1 MRVYVAG
8 KWGSDTIARVREV
21 QDQLIG
27 AGHTITYDWT
37 TDQGDGSGTS
47 SQAMND
53 MTGVL
58 TADVFVLVAEA
69 HDVVYC
75 GAVAELGMALAI
87 GLPVYVLGNA
97 LDTKR
102 DVQGTCIFM
111 KLPTLNRGEAALKA
125 DLLDGGLGDEHIR
138 S

>member
-8 KWGSDTIARVREV
+8 KYSPATNERVREV
-21 QDQLIG
+21 QAALIA

-37 TDQGDGSGTS
+37 RDEVVGAT
-47 SQAMND
+47 QAIND

-75 GAVAELGMALAI
+75 GAVAELGMALAS
-87 GLPVYVLGNA
+87 GLPVYVLGDA

-102 DVQGTCIFM
+102 SIQGSCIFL
-111 KLPTLNRGEAALKA
+111 KLAQIRRADAYQTDLIDGRLDPSHARG
-125 DLLDGGLGDEHIR
+125 
-138 S
+138 